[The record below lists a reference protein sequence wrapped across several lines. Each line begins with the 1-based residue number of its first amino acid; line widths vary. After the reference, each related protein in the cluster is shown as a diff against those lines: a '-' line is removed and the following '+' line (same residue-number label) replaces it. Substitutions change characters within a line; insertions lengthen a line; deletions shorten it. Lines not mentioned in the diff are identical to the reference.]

1 MDTNVVIAIDGP
13 AGSGKS
19 TTARAVAERL
29 GFIYLD
35 TGAMYRSVT
44 LLALREGIEP
54 SDAESLERIARMMD
68 LRFEPGDPRQRVI
81 VNGEDVTADIRSAEV
96 TCAVSEVSA
105 HAGVRSIL
113 VERQQQFARDH
124 NLVAEGRDTTSV
136 VFPDAF
142 LKVYLVASVEERARR
157 RVKDFDSLG
166 KSTTLEE
173 QIADIERRDEFDSSR
188 AASPLTRTD
197 DSILLDTTDMTIDG
211 QVDAVIQLYRERAGN

>member
-81 VNGEDVTADIRSAEV
+81 VNGEDVTADVRSAEV
-96 TCAVSEVSA
+96 TRAVSEVSA